1 MFNSHKFQ
9 EVEYR
14 LRRSNSSRHGL
25 GDRRQARR
33 TESDLTGYI
42 TTPQNNQIVHCDI
55 LDLSGKGAQ
64 IRPTDVTQV
73 PKFFELRM
81 PGQSYLCEVI
91 RRKGEQLGVQ
101 FLQHA

>member
-9 EVEYR
+9 EVAYR
-14 LRRSNSSRHGL
+14 PRRPRTSSRAED
-25 GDRRQARR
+25 DRRRARR
-33 TESDLTGYI
+33 TPLDLTGYI

-55 LDLSGKGAQ
+55 LDFSVKGARL
-64 IRPTDVTQV
+64 RPTDVSQV

>member
-1 MFNSHKFQ
+1 MFNNHKHQ

-14 LRRSNSSRHGL
+14 PRRSRPSRL
-25 GDRRQARR
+25 SAGDRRQAYRSD
-33 TESDLTGYI
+33 SDLTGYI
-42 TTPQNNQIVHCDI
+42 TSPQNNQIVHCDI
-55 LDLSGKGAQ
+55 LDFSGTGARL
-64 IRPTDVTQV
+64 RPTDVSQV

-91 RRKGEQLGVQ
+91 RRKGQQLGVQ